1 MGLSH
6 PIVVELCDRAIAM
19 GALGAKLTGGG
30 RGGYM
35 LSLAPDDD
43 VQARIAA
50 AFESDGYKVIR
61 ASLGGVV

>member
-35 LSLAPDDD
+35 LSLAPNDD

-50 AFESDGYKVIR
+50 AFESDGYKVIG
-61 ASLGGVV
+61 ATLGA